1 MRRVYLSM
9 AFVSLSALGFA
20 QNSPYIKAVDEYVP
34 APGQFVNELPKL
46 TENDTPETAAQAC
59 TKELAG
65 DKQKGLITL
74 GAYGGY
80 ITFHFDHPVIN
91 VEGAADFVVYGNAF
105 DGSSEPGIVMVMK
118 DENGNGKPDDTWY
131 ELSGSADVD
140 SIGKVIYKYEITY
153 TPNPMQPIPW
163 TDNQGHSGAVQ
174 RVGGDYGHFQE
185 YYPLWINKPL
195 TFKGTLLPK
204 NSYFN
209 SQGWWVQNALRYG
222 YVDNLPN
229 EKTEGFNIENAV
241 DANRKPVKLDQ
252 IDFVR
257 VYCAVN
263 DQCPKLNWVG
273 ELSTEVKGAE
283 DLHPTAN
290 KIDAPLNSNKETTVM
305 TIYTIEGKQ
314 IKELQRGLNIV
325 KLANGKVRKV
335 LVK

>member
-91 VEGAADFVVYGNAF
+91 AEGAADFVVYGNAF

-140 SIGKVIYKYEITY
+140 SIGKMIYKYEITY

-163 TDNQGHSGAVQ
+163 TDNQGHSGAV
-174 RVGGDYGHFQE
+174 
-185 YYPLWINKPL
+185 
-195 TFKGTLLPK
+195 
-204 NSYFN
+204 
-209 SQGWWVQNALRYG
+209 
-222 YVDNLPN
+222 
-229 EKTEGFNIENAV
+229 
-241 DANRKPVKLDQ
+241 
-252 IDFVR
+252 
-257 VYCAVN
+257 
-263 DQCPKLNWVG
+263 
-273 ELSTEVKGAE
+273 
-283 DLHPTAN
+283 
-290 KIDAPLNSNKETTVM
+290 
-305 TIYTIEGKQ
+305 
-314 IKELQRGLNIV
+314 
-325 KLANGKVRKV
+325 
-335 LVK
+335 